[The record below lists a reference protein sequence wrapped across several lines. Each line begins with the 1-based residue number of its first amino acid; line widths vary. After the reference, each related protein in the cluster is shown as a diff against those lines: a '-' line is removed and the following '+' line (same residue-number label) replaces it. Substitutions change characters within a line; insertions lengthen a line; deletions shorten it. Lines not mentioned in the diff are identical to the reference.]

1 MDDILFPENPV
12 ADAPRIIPR
21 LRAVFPVEANTLTI
35 GPAIELGWGTP
46 TLVSLKVGLL
56 FEREH
61 ALGGSDPA
69 RTSKIIV
76 LGQLLVQVPAREL
89 GLPPVVRLLIDV
101 LGWYDYDEE
110 WLFFRARLRDSKVVG
125 FALTGDLIVSVESGA
140 EPTMIV
146 AAGGFHPLFV
156 DVPRGVPATM
166 DRLGFGLK
174 LGRLSMEMKLY
185 YAVTPNAR
193 HLGVNV
199 ELKAK
204 LGPVTIEGFL
214 GFDALVNTETD
225 RFSALVRFG
234 VAVKYKS
241 KSLCGVKVD
250 MVLDGP
256 DIWHAV
262 GKGSFEILWWDVDFD
277 FDERWGDAEQLSTV
291 STPLREEL
299 AAQLSVAANWAARL
313 PAGLAP
319 PITVEPP
326 PTGLAVHPL
335 GELVFVQRLAP
346 LGIEIS
352 RVGAKRVAGG
362 PVTFSVDGATVGP
375 PEGTN
380 PAAPRPASTTPVR
393 EHFARG
399 QFVELGEEARLA
411 TPAFE
416 RFDAGVAIG
425 AGGYRVPGASGL
437 GRAPL
442 SFEDRYL
449 VPEDE
454 PQPDP
459 EPRRRRWHVEVAG
472 TRITPSLETTRFQA
486 LTGQAATSARTVA
499 ARAAGNGRLRTTL
512 REAPLA
518 VVAAADLGP
527 LDGHTA
533 RERSFTAAEQVRRST
548 PGTVLVEAFELEEV
562 VR

>member
-1 MDDILFPENPV
+1 
-12 ADAPRIIPR
+12 
-21 LRAVFPVEANTLTI
+21 
-35 GPAIELGWGTP
+35 
-46 TLVSLKVGLL
+46 
-56 FEREH
+56 
-61 ALGGSDPA
+61 
-69 RTSKIIV
+69 
-76 LGQLLVQVPAREL
+76 
-89 GLPPVVRLLIDV
+89 
-101 LGWYDYDEE
+101 
-110 WLFFRARLRDSKVVG
+110 
-125 FALTGDLIVSVESGA
+125 
-140 EPTMIV
+140 MIV

-174 LGRLSMEMKLY
+174 LGRGLSMEMKLY

-234 VAVKYKS
+234 VAVKYKG

-256 DIWHAV
+256 DMWHAV

-299 AAQLSVAANWAARL
+299 AAQLSVESNWAARL

-335 GELVFVQRLAP
+335 GELVFLQRLAP

-362 PVTFSVDGATVGP
+362 PVTFSVESATVGP
-375 PEGTN
+375 PEGAT
-380 PAAPRPASTTPVR
+380 PVAPRPATTTPVL

-399 QFVELGEEARLA
+399 QFVELAEEARLA

-425 AGGYRVPGASGL
+425 AGGFRVPGTSGL

-442 SFEDRYL
+442 TFEDRYL

-454 PQPDP
+454 PLPDP
-459 EPRRRRWHVEVAG
+459 EPRRRRWHIELAE
-472 TRITPSLETTRFQA
+472 TRISPSLETTRFQA
-486 LTGQAATSARTVA
+486 LTGPAATLGADGRGPCGPATAGSGRRSARRRWRSWPPRTSVRSTVTRRA
-499 ARAAGNGRLRTTL
+499 SPRSRQPTQARRA
-512 REAPLA
+512 
-518 VVAAADLGP
+518 
-527 LDGHTA
+527 
-533 RERSFTAAEQVRRST
+533 T
-548 PGTVLVEAFELEEV
+548 PGTVLVEAFELEEE